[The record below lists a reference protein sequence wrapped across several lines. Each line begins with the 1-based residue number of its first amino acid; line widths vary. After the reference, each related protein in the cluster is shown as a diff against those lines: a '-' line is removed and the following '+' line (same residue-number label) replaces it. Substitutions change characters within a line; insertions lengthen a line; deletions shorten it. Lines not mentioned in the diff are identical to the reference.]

1 MSYLAGL
8 DIGSALSK
16 AVIVK
21 DGSLV
26 SYCIKPVE
34 GSFSKAAHGVMEGVL
49 EKAGLKYS
57 DISLIGA
64 CGLGSS
70 FVPYAFTKV
79 TEISCLSRGIN
90 FLLPSV
96 RTLVDVGNQSSKVVK
111 VTENGRVAD
120 FIFSDKCA
128 AGSGRILQIIS
139 RVIGVKLEDMGGLSI
154 NSDNPVKFTTGCAV
168 FLETEAI
175 SRVAEGNTKEDIIA
189 GLHKTLAAKI
199 SAMAQRMRL
208 EEDCAVTGGGAKDKG
223 LIKAMETMLGKKLL
237 VPEEPLIAG
246 AIGAA
251 LIAKERLGIR

>member
-16 AVIVK
+16 AVILK
-21 DGSLV
+21 DASLV
-26 SYCIKPVE
+26 SYCVKPVN
-34 GSFSKAAHGVMEGVL
+34 GNFSEAALGVMEGVL
-49 EKAGLKYS
+49 EKAGLKYA

-70 FVPYAFTKV
+70 FIPYSFTKV
-79 TEISCLSRGIN
+79 TEISCQSRGTN

-96 RTLVDVGNQSSKVVK
+96 RTLVDVGNQSSRVIK
-111 VTENGRVAD
+111 VTESGRVAD
-120 FIFSDKCA
+120 FLFSDKCA
-128 AGSGRILQIIS
+128 AGSGRVLQIIS
-139 RVIGVKLEDMGGLSI
+139 RVIGVKLEDMGELSI
-154 NSDNPVKFTTGCAV
+154 NSNNPVKFTTGCAV

-175 SRVAEGNTKEDIIA
+175 SRVAEGNPKEDIAA

-199 SAMAQRMRL
+199 SAMVHRMRL

-223 LIKAMETMLGKKLL
+223 FIRAMEKMLGKKLL
-237 VPEEPLIAG
+237 IPDEPLVTG

-251 LIAKERLGIR
+251 LIAKERSGTA